1 MNGVSAITEIKQII
15 EALLLVSD
23 APLTQQQIIN
33 VIEEDPEKQ
42 QELLE
47 LVPRVLYLIEQECE
61 TRPYEL
67 TEVKSGFRLQ
77 IRTEMSSWIARLLR
91 HKPRKYSQATLETL
105 ALIAY
110 RQPITRGEIEQI
122 RGVSVN
128 TNTIRNL
135 MDRGW
140 VKELGTKDSPG
151 RPMTYGTTSTFLDY
165 FGLKSLT
172 ELPKLTESSE
182 LSMHAPELGIE
193 LLPDSPAITTNS
205 TTDSNRTHESSSD

>member
-1 MNGVSAITEIKQII
+1 MSAITEIKQVV

-23 APLTQQQIIN
+23 DPLTQQQIIN

-42 QELLE
+42 GELLE
-47 LVPRVLYLIEQECE
+47 LVPRALYLIEQECE
-61 TRPYEL
+61 ARPYEL

-77 IRTEMSSWIARLLR
+77 IRAEMSSRIARLLR

-105 ALIAY
+105 VLIAY

-128 TNTIRNL
+128 TNTLRNL

-140 VKELGTKDSPG
+140 VRELGTRDSPG
-151 RPMTYGTTSTFLDY
+151 RPMTYGTTASFLDY

-172 ELPKLTESSE
+172 ELPKLRESAE
-182 LSMHAPELGIE
+182 LSKRAPELGIE
-193 LLPDSPAITTNS
+193 LSPNLL
-205 TTDSNRTHESSSD
+205 SNVTHSPSDTQRTQKSSSD

>member
-1 MNGVSAITEIKQII
+1 MSAVNEIKRIV

-33 VIEEDPEKQ
+33 VLEEDAEEQ

-47 LVPRVLYLIEQECE
+47 LVPRVLYLIEQDCE
-61 TRPYEL
+61 HRPYEL

-77 IRTEMSSWIARLLR
+77 IRAEMSSWVAKLLR

-105 ALIAY
+105 VLIAY

-128 TNTIRNL
+128 TNTLRNL
-135 MDRGW
+135 MERGW
-140 VKELGTKDSPG
+140 VRELGTRESPG

-165 FGLKSLT
+165 FGLRTLD
-172 ELPKLTESSE
+172 ELPELQEATE
-182 LSMHAPELGIE
+182 LSMHASELGI
-193 LLPDSPAITTNS
+193 DSPAGITSDTTNQSSEKKS
-205 TTDSNRTHESSSD
+205 TPDPSSD

>member
-1 MNGVSAITEIKQII
+1 VLAITEVKRIV
-15 EALLLVSD
+15 ETLLLVSES
-23 APLTQQQIIN
+23 PLTQQQIIN
-33 VIEEDPEKQ
+33 VIEDDPEKQ

-47 LVPRVLYLIEQECE
+47 LVPRALYLIEQDCE

-77 IRTEMSSWIARLLR
+77 IGADMSSWVAKLLR
-91 HKPRKYSQATLETL
+91 QRPRKYSRATLETL
-105 ALIAY
+105 VLIAY

-140 VKELGTKDSPG
+140 VKELGTRNSPG
-151 RPMTYGTTSTFLDY
+151 RPMTYGTTATFLDY
-165 FGLKSLT
+165 FGLRSLD
-172 ELPKLTESSE
+172 ELPELQEADE
-182 LSMHAPELGIE
+182 LSMHVTELGIE
-193 LLPDSPAITTNS
+193 GLPNLDSDS
-205 TTDSNRTHESSSD
+205 TKETSDTKSSRDPSTD

>member
-1 MNGVSAITEIKQII
+1 MSTAIKEIKQIV
-15 EALLLVSD
+15 EALLLVSEE
-23 APLTQQQIIN
+23 PLTQQQIIN

-42 QELLE
+42 PELLE
-47 LVPRVLYLIEQECE
+47 LVPRALYLIEQECE

-77 IRTEMSSWIARLLR
+77 IRTEMSSWIAKLLR

-151 RPMTYGTTSTFLDY
+151 RPMTYGTTSKFLDY
-165 FGLKSLT
+165 FGLKSLL
-172 ELPKLTESSE
+172 ELPKLKESEE

-193 LLPDSPAITTNS
+193 LEPNSLPNTRNS
-205 TTDSNRTHESSSD
+205 ATDTKSTHASSSD

>member
-1 MNGVSAITEIKQII
+1 MLAIAEVKRIV
-15 EALLLVSD
+15 EALLLVSES
-23 APLTQQQIIN
+23 PLTQQQIIN
-33 VIEEDPEKQ
+33 VIEDDPEKQ

-47 LVPRVLYLIEQECE
+47 LVPRALYLIEQDCE

-77 IRTEMSSWIARLLR
+77 IGAEMSAWVAKLLR
-91 HKPRKYSQATLETL
+91 QKPRKYSRATLETL
-105 ALIAY
+105 VLIAY

-140 VKELGTKDSPG
+140 VKELGTRNSPG
-151 RPMTYGTTSTFLDY
+151 RPMTYGTTATFLDY
-165 FGLKSLT
+165 FGLRSLD
-172 ELPKLTESSE
+172 ELPELEEANE
-182 LSMHAPELGIE
+182 LSMHVTELGIE
-193 LLPDSPAITTNS
+193 RLPNTTSDSPKEISETKGS
-205 TTDSNRTHESSSD
+205 DEPSSD

>member
-1 MNGVSAITEIKQII
+1 MSAITEIKQIV

-23 APLTQQQIIN
+23 EPLTQQQIIN

-47 LVPRVLYLIEQECE
+47 LVPRALYLIEQECE

-77 IRTEMSSWIARLLR
+77 IRTEMSSWIAKLLR

-122 RGVSVN
+122 RGVSMN

-151 RPMTYGTTSTFLDY
+151 RPMTYGTTSMFLDY
-165 FGLKSLT
+165 FGLKSLM
-172 ELPKLTESSE
+172 ELPKLAESAE
-182 LSMHAPELGIE
+182 LSIQAPELGIE
-193 LLPDSPAITTNS
+193 LVPDPLPNATNS
-205 TTDSNRTHESSSD
+205 ATGTKRKHESSSE